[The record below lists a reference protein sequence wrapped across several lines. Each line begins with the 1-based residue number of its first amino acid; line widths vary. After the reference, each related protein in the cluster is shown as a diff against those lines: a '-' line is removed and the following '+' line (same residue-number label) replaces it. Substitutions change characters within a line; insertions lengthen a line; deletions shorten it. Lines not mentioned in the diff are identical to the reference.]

1 MKNQKGFRVVCFMI
15 GLGILLAIS
24 PFLWAFLGLLT
35 GYYTGYKH
43 GVPFADAHQ
52 KAIRTFVAGGNFGHS
67 RFARSTQWDVWS
79 IQWKDDHYRLES
91 IRLMGL
97 VPEKGERY
105 FEKPYLPKK
114 TSLETAVHRE
124 LSSEEKAAIQ
134 KIRSQSLPWIEM
146 PAPTDSV
153 EKVRVRII
161 APVHADKSCL
171 ECHEV
176 QVGAILGAFDYRF
189 Y

>member
-1 MKNQKGFRVVCFMI
+1 MI
-15 GLGILLAIS
+15 GLSILLAIS
-24 PFLWAFLGLLT
+24 PFLWFCLGLLT
-35 GYYTGYKH
+35 GYYTGYEQ

-52 KAIRTFVAGGNFGHS
+52 KAVRTFVAGGNFGHS
-67 RFARSTQWDVWS
+67 RFVRSTQWNVWT
-79 IQWKDDHYRLES
+79 IQWKDDQHGLES
-91 IRLMGL
+91 IRLIGL

-146 PAPTDSV
+146 PVSTDSV